1 MNTTSQL
8 QFHPTSESRSGV
20 TLVEV
25 LMALMIMSIGVAS
38 VAVLFPISVLRSIQ
52 ATQLTNAAIL
62 KLNLETILD
71 VQPELIFDPDGDG
84 DLNEHFRRQ
93 AGRNYI
99 VDPVGYYTLLADTN
113 YAYAGSF
120 GNDGTGAAGNIA
132 RVGGGL
138 RLTNGTQVNPA
149 NPGATSANER
159 AALRLMALAL
169 ANQGD
174 GWETQIDTAPG
185 SLVPGGVQL
194 STDLDL
200 SQVPTSRQVLPQDGN
215 GGYLIED
222 PELYRIVL
230 FSQDGQFSQAF
241 PLVAIQSNIAYFTED
256 INGNNTRDALEDVNM
271 NGIADV
277 RTLSPEFRVDLNAN
291 GTLEA
296 GEEVVSRVLLQSVK
310 ISDYSWMLNVR
321 RRSDGYARRVDIVVR
336 FNNGVSAA
344 DERLFEATFVPSSY
358 SVLVRLP
365 SRVNASDT
373 TEPNIRKGKFIFD
386 AVNGMWYRIQDV
398 QPSTN
403 ANFDYLVTVQEQ
415 IRASDGAG
423 TLASAGPFGWAM
435 FPTGIVD
442 VYPMGPRNI
451 PDSLLNPTF

>member
-1 MNTTSQL
+1 MNTNSQL
-8 QFHPTSESRSGV
+8 QIHPTAKSRGGV

-84 DLNEHFRRQ
+84 DLNEHFRKQ
-93 AGRNYI
+93 TGRNYI
-99 VDPVGYYTLLADTN
+99 VDPVGFYTHVADGNTTI
-113 YAYAGSF
+113 AQVF
-120 GNDGTGAAGNIA
+120 GNEGTGVAGNIL
-132 RVGGGL
+132 RWGGGL
-138 RLTNGTQVNPA
+138 RLTNGVGQNLAAV
-149 NPGATSANER
+149 SANE
-159 AALRLMALAL
+159 AAGLRLMALAL

-174 GWETQIDTAPG
+174 GWETQIDTPPG

-200 SQVPTSRQVLPQDGN
+200 SQVPTSQQVLPQDGN

-277 RTLSPEFRVDLNAN
+277 RNLSPEFRVDLNAN
-291 GTLEA
+291 GTLEP

-365 SRVNASDT
+365 SRVNVSDT